1 MILKSFGCSFIFGS
15 ELSDDGKNG
24 PYTVG
29 SRLTWPA
36 LSAQRLGYSYQC
48 YAKPGSGNFQLMER
62 VLEQATNI
70 EPALYVIGWTW
81 IDRFDYI
88 DELVAPWPGSK
99 WNTIMPIDD
108 TELSKTYYK
117 KLHSEY
123 QDKLRSLTAIRVA
136 IDTLKSKNL
145 PFIMTYMDDLMFD
158 SRWNTSAAVN
168 ERQEY
173 ILPHMTT
180 FEGQNFLEWSK
191 QHGYPIGTA
200 AHPLE
205 QAHAAAADYMTTVFD
220 KQKTSVLT
228 R

>member
-1 MILKSFGCSFIFGS
+1 MKLKSFGCSFIFGS

-24 PYTVG
+24 PYAVG

-36 LSAQRLGYSYQC
+36 LSAQRLGFDYQC

-62 VLEQATNI
+62 VLEQTTNI

-88 DELVAPWPGSK
+88 DESADPWPGSK

-108 TELSKTYYK
+108 TDLARTYYK

-123 QDKLRSLTAIRVA
+123 QDKLRSLTAIRVT

-145 PFIMTYMDDLMFD
+145 PFIMTYMDDLIFETKWHHTPAIAELQNYVKPYMTLF
-158 SRWNTSAAVN
+158 N
-168 ERQEY
+168 EK
-173 ILPHMTT
+173 T
-180 FEGQNFLEWSK
+180 FLEWSRENK
-191 QHGYPIGTA
+191 FLESEYW
-200 AHPLE
+200 HPLE
-205 QAHAAAADYMTTVFD
+205 DAHIAAANYMLELGVH
-220 KQKTSVLT
+220 KV
-228 R
+228 